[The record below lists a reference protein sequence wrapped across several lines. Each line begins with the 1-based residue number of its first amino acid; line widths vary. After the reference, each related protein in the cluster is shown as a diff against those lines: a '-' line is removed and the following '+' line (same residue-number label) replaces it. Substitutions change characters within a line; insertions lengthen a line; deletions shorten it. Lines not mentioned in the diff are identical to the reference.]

1 MTHLQNIVSNPSIM
15 AGKPIIAGTRIT
27 VEHVLE
33 LLSGGWTE
41 TEILKQYPHLKPGD
55 VRAVLK
61 YAVGLT
67 KNEQIYPVFSYEIA
81 RG

>member
-1 MTHLQNIVSNPSIM
+1 MS
-15 AGKPIIAGTRIT
+15 GKPVVAGTRIT
-27 VEHVLE
+27 VEHILE

-41 TEILKQYPHLKPGD
+41 TEILKQYPHLKSDD

-61 YAVGLT
+61 YAAGLT
-67 KNEQIYPVFSYEIA
+67 KNEQIYPVFSYETA